1 MNVYSIAFEEFDENC
16 VHIEIIDCN
25 SENLSKITNSPKI
38 LEDMPIKIIGFSQR
52 DKKNQ

>member
-16 VHIEIIDCN
+16 VHIEMIAN